1 MSKSFQ
7 LFIYLKLNGFDTT
20 TWIEAHGRSVTQS
33 FPCVCV
39 CVCVCVGAYVFIF
52 LKYIIMKHQT
62 PLPQAS

>member
-1 MSKSFQ
+1 MVLIQ
-7 LFIYLKLNGFDTT
+7 LPELKHMVDLLLNPF
-20 TWIEAHGRSVTQS
+20 RV
-33 FPCVCV
+33 CVCV